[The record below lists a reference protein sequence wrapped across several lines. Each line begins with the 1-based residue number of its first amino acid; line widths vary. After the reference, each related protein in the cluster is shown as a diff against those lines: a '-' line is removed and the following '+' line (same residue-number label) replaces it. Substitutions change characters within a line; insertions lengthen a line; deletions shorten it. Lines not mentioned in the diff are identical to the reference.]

1 MVENKKLFGIFLL
14 LVLTFSL
21 TLMFLPS
28 ILAEINVETVIETNT
43 VCPSST
49 IVIIEKV
56 TSTVQGTFSVSFS
69 GSASSFS
76 TVVPTGFFLSPGQEQ
91 DVVIYIT
98 PSSKTN
104 PGVYSLSL
112 QISGAGSSKT
122 ITQGIVVE
130 NCHQTIITVDPYT
143 QTMCSCDEKS
153 YTLRIS
159 NTGKYL
165 ENYVLT
171 PQGPVAQYV
180 TLSNNMFSLQ
190 PNSFTEITA
199 YIRTPCDFFGNYD
212 LTFKLSADSKY
223 AQAETT
229 SKVEVIPCYDYS
241 LTTEKNFY
249 EMCENEKITVPV
261 KLKNLGT
268 APNTYSIKITGPA
281 WVQSDQKSVAL
292 SAEEEKS
299 FNLII
304 QPPFKTQGNFTLQ
317 LETSSGKGKI
327 IRDVAVDLK
336 SNACYDTSVSIV
348 KEIDQICNTLT
359 NTYSATIKNL
369 GRFKGNFDIKLEAPA
384 WVKIDKTAVSLD
396 ADNETTVLITV
407 NPPADTRST
416 DYSIL
421 VKAIDQ
427 LSKTESQ
434 DSMSINTMTSEQ
446 CYKPFISSQ
455 EEKVDVY
462 QDGAATFAFTI
473 ENKGIKDAEYA
484 VEISGNAAQFARVNP
499 TTVQIPSGKAQTLYL
514 YLSPSIDLFIGM
526 YTVNIAARLKDTS
539 IVSSKTIIVNVLKYT
554 EEQSINKT
562 NQTAINATK
571 KQGFFQAFSQAI
583 TGFFIR
589 LFSIKPISQIDATNI
604 TNISAGQGACSLTN
618 LSCQLPQDNETNIS
632 DEFNETSNE
641 TIDLTNITNLT
652 GGNLITGGVV
662 NETKTNTTRENNTQE
677 NITNETN
684 AAFCTNYYWFDSD
697 NSVCSR
703 RQFCGMYMY
712 QGLRTF
718 STLEECKD
726 NLPEPENQI
735 EENETNETSK
745 NQAPE
750 LTKKVPNL
758 ELVSGGNV
766 TIDLS
771 KYFSDPESDHL
782 EYITVKP
789 VNLSIMIRGSLI
801 TITSPENFTGIR
813 DITFYVTDGN
823 TMIQSNTVNITVSN
837 QPVNKPID
845 LAKFFVQYKSY
856 IIGALVIALLIIILF
871 SGIGKKI
878 LDFFEEDVEEEKKKK
893 E

>member
-1 MVENKKLFGIFLL
+1 MVENKKLFGLSLL
-14 LVLTFSL
+14 LVLTL
-21 TLMFLPS
+21 TLTLILLPLT
-28 ILAEINVETVIETNT
+28 LAEINVETVIETNT

-49 IVIIEKV
+49 IVIVEKV

-76 TVVPTGFFLSPGQEQ
+76 TVVPTGFFLSSGQEQ

-98 PSSKTN
+98 PSSKTS

-130 NCHQTIITVDPYT
+130 NCHQTTISVDPYT

-153 YTLRIS
+153 YALKIS

-190 PNSFTEITA
+190 PNSFTEVTA

-241 LTTEKNFY
+241 LTTEKNLY
-249 EMCENEKITVPV
+249 EMCENEKIIVPI

-268 APNTYSIKITGPA
+268 APNTYSIKLTGPA
-281 WVQSDQKSVAL
+281 WVQSDQKSITL
-292 SAEEEKS
+292 SAQEEKTFS
-299 FNLII
+299 LII
-304 QPPFKTQGNFTLQ
+304 QPPFKTQGNFTLR

-327 IRDVAVDLK
+327 IKDVTIDLK
-336 SNACYDTSVSIV
+336 SDACYDASVV
-348 KEIDQICNTLT
+348 MAKETDSVCNTLT
-359 NTYSATIKNL
+359 STYSAAIKNL
-369 GRFKGNFDIKLEAPA
+369 GRFKGNFDIKLEAPV

-396 ADNETTVLITV
+396 AGNETTVLITV
-407 NPPADTRST
+407 NPPADTKST
-416 DYSIL
+416 DYSIII
-421 VKAIDQ
+421 KAIDQ
-427 LSKTESQ
+427 LSKTEYQ
-434 DSMSINTMTSEQ
+434 DSMSIKTMTSEE

-455 EEKVDVY
+455 EEEVDVY
-462 QDGAATFAFTI
+462 QDGAATFAFAI

-514 YLSPSIDLFIGM
+514 YLSPSIDMPIGA

-539 IVSSKTIIVNVLKYT
+539 IVSSKTITVNVLKCT
-554 EEQSINKT
+554 EEQSVNKT

-571 KQGFFQAFSQAI
+571 KGFFESIFQSI
-583 TGFFIR
+583 TGFFIK
-589 LFSIKPISQIDATNI
+589 LFSTKPISQTNATNI
-604 TNISAGQGACSLTN
+604 TNISAGHDVCSLTN
-618 LSCQLPQDNETNIS
+618 LSCEIQVENKTTVNTTNETN
-632 DEFNETSNE
+632 E
-641 TIDLTNITNLT
+641 T
-652 GGNLITGGVV
+652 GGNLITGNVV
-662 NETKTNTTRENNTQE
+662 NNTNTS
-677 NITNETN
+677 IN
-684 AAFCTNYYWFDSD
+684 ATSCNDYYWFDSD

-703 RQFCGMYMY
+703 RQFCGLYMY
-712 QGLRTF
+712 EGLRTF
-718 STLEECKD
+718 STLEECEN
-726 NLPEPENQI
+726 NLPKSENQT
-735 EENETNETSK
+735 EENETNTTIE
-745 NQAPE
+745 NQAPK
-750 LTKKVPNL
+750 LAKKIPNL
-758 ELVSGGNV
+758 YLVSGGNV

-771 KYFSDPESDHL
+771 KYFSDPEDDHL
-782 EYITVKP
+782 EYMTVKP
-789 VNLSIMIRGSLI
+789 VNLSVMIRGSLI
-801 TITSPENFTGIR
+801 TINSPENFTGIR
-813 DITFYVTDGN
+813 DITFYATDGN
-823 TMIQSNTVNITVSN
+823 TMIQSNTVNITVST

-845 LAKFFVQYKSY
+845 LAEFFVQYKSY
-856 IIGALVIALLIIILF
+856 IIGALIIALLIIILF